1 MRRRRPAGATVTA
14 SVLALAL
21 ASTAMTSWAQVATD
35 PNPAREEDEEP
46 NQQSDIEPV
55 GAEEERATDFFG
67 DAELVLKPRTYYLD
81 RDRDIPPD
89 SVAWALGG
97 SLEFRTGW
105 WADRLRLGATLF
117 TSQKLYGPDDKDG
130 TLLLKPGQEGFT
142 VLGEAYATLRFV
154 GAHGM
159 RVGRQSFDMPYLG
172 RHDIRMVPNTFEA
185 VAFGNRPGDGLAY
198 LAGYVDAIKRKNDDD
213 FIPMSEAAG
222 ATGSDEG
229 VGFAGARYRLP
240 DGSTFGAVYQ
250 HTFDT
255 FGTFFAKAEKQ
266 FDLGEDLAL
275 WTDLSWTDQRSVGDE
290 LIGDF
295 STHLLSAK
303 LELVSGVNRF
313 RLAASTTDDDF
324 GIQKPYG
331 NPANYLSIIVNDFDR
346 AGEDAV
352 MVGFSRD
359 MGELGPGTI
368 SMFGNVAH
376 GDTPDAG
383 PVASPD
389 QTEYDVT
396 VDWRVKEGW
405 GDRLWFRFRGAWIDQ
420 DEAVEGANDYYD
432 FRIIVNW
439 DLGML

>member
-1 MRRRRPAGATVTA
+1 MTGGTVTRPTVGPA
-14 SVLALAL
+14 LALAL
-21 ASTAMTSWAQVATD
+21 TLGLGAGPVVAQVA
-35 PNPAREEDEEP
+35 PAPDEEP

-55 GAEEERATDFFG
+55 GVDDQRPGDFFG

-81 RDRDIPPD
+81 RDREMDPD
-89 SVAWALGG
+89 TVGWALGG
-97 SLEFRTGW
+97 SLEFRSGW
-105 WADRLRLGATLF
+105 WADRLRLGATLY
-117 TSQKLYGPDDKDG
+117 TSQKLYGPSDKDG
-130 TLLLKPGQEGFT
+130 TQLFKPGPEGFT
-142 VLGEAYATLRFV
+142 VLGEAYATLRFA
-154 GAHGM
+154 GQHGM

-185 VAFGNRPGDGLAY
+185 VAFGNRPGDGFAY
-198 LAGYVDAIKRKNDDD
+198 LAGYVDAIKRKNDDE

-222 ATGSDEG
+222 AEGSDEG

-240 DGSTFGAVYQ
+240 DGSIFGAVYQ
-250 HTFDT
+250 HTNET
-255 FGTFFAKAEKQ
+255 FSTLFAKVEKH
-266 FDLGEDLAL
+266 FDFGEDLGL
-275 WTDLSWTDQRSVGDE
+275 WANLSWTDQRSVGDE

-303 LELVSGVNRF
+303 LELVSGINKF

-331 NPANYLSIIVNDFDR
+331 NPANYLSVIVNDFDR
-346 AGEDAV
+346 AGEDAL
-352 MVGFSRD
+352 MLGYSRD
-359 MGELGPGTI
+359 MGRLGAGDI
-368 SMFGNVAH
+368 SLFANVVH
-376 GDTPDAG
+376 GDTPDDG

-439 DLGML
+439 DLGLL